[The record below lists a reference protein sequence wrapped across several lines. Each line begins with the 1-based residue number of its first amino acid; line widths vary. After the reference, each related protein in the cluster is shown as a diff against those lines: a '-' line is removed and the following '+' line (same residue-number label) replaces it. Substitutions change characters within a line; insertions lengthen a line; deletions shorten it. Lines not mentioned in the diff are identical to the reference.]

1 MYEEVQKH
9 NNCNANDSS
18 WWRHNRR
25 HIEDVCSLANAY
37 SKSVLVLFT
46 IHTRLQAYR
55 FSVPLSVERTK
66 SKGGEAKGSANA
78 VGEGGN
84 ICKKEEETMQN
95 YPHALINRKRRHPG
109 IVLVCNETKEEKS

>member
-9 NNCNANDSS
+9 NNCNDSS
-18 WWRHNRR
+18 WWRPDRR
-25 HIEDVCSLANAY
+25 HIEDVDSLANAH

-46 IHTRLQAYR
+46 IHTRVQAYR
-55 FSVPLSVERTK
+55 FSVPPSDGRTK
-66 SKGGEAKGSANA
+66 SEGGEARGNANA

-84 ICKKEEETMQN
+84 ICKKKETMQN

-109 IVLVCNETKEEKS
+109 IVLVCNETKEEKI